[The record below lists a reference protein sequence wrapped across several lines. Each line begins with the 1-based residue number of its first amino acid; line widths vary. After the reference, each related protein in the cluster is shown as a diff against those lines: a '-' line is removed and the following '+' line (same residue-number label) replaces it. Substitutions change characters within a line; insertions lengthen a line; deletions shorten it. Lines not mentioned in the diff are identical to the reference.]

1 MSGGGGTAREV
12 GSSDAVKV
20 LERGARGVL
29 GVCSVLSFLM
39 ETGLWLGGFPST
51 PKAVSDKRLRG
62 VVDSSSSGLMRT
74 KPDERLLVVLD
85 A

>member
-12 GSSDAVKV
+12 GSSVVVKV

-29 GVCSVLSFLM
+29 GVSSALSFLM
-39 ETGLWLGGFPST
+39 ETGLSLDKFSST
-51 PKAVSDKRLRG
+51 PKAVSDRRLRAI
-62 VVDSSSSGLMRT
+62 VDSSSSGLMRT